1 MRFYSVLKSRDRRKI
16 DFEKIEKEIEKVC
29 NEFKIS
35 LFYIYGSY
43 STGNTW
49 KLSDIDIAYLPEK
62 EIEFKE
68 EIELI
73 EKLEEIF
80 EDEAIDIV
88 NLKRVPLTLIH
99 RILKEGKCLY
109 AKDLKT
115 KIEFET
121 EKESEYLDT
130 YYIRNEYF
138 EKMKEKI
145 ENGSFWD

>member
-1 MRFYSVLKSRDRRKI
+1 MRFYSVLKSREGKKI
-16 DFEKIEKEIEKVC
+16 DFEKIEKDIEKVC

-43 STGNTW
+43 STGKTW
-49 KLSDIDIAYLPEK
+49 KLSDIDIAYLPEENFDK
-62 EIEFKE
+62 

-88 NLKRVPLTLIH
+88 NLKRASLTLIH

-121 EKESEYLDT
+121 KKENEYFDT
-130 YYIRNEYF
+130 SYMRNEYF
-138 EKMKEKI
+138 EKMREKI

>member
-1 MRFYSVLKSRDRRKI
+1 MRFYLVLKSREGKKI

-29 NEFKIS
+29 KEFDIS

-43 STGNTW
+43 STGNAW
-49 KLSDIDIAYLPEK
+49 KLSDIDVAYLPEK
-62 EIEFKE
+62 DFDK

-121 EKESEYLDT
+121 EKENEYFDT

-145 ENGSFWD
+145 ENGSFWNR

>member
-1 MRFYSVLKSRDRRKI
+1 
-16 DFEKIEKEIEKVC
+16 
-29 NEFKIS
+29 
-35 LFYIYGSY
+35 
-43 STGNTW
+43 
-49 KLSDIDIAYLPEK
+49 LSDIDVAYLPEK
-62 EIEFKE
+62 DFDK

-121 EKESEYLDT
+121 EKENEYLDT

>member
-1 MRFYSVLKSRDRRKI
+1 MRFYSVLKSRQGEKI

-29 NEFKIS
+29 NEFNIS

-43 STGNTW
+43 STGKTG
-49 KLSDIDIAYLPEK
+49 KLSDIDVAYLSE
-62 EIEFKE
+62 EEFDRK
-68 EIELI
+68 IDLI

-80 EDEAIDIV
+80 KDEAIDIV
-88 NLKRVPLTLIH
+88 DLKKAPLTLIH

-109 AKDLKT
+109 TKDLKT
-115 KIEFET
+115 KIKFET
-121 EKESEYLDT
+121 EKENEYFDS